1 MRPRGAASGLR
12 PPTLRPRRPPSRRDG
27 RGPRRSRAFPARVT
41 RYALTRAPA
50 SPQVFHSGEAL
61 DWGMSL
67 AGLCSSAA
75 KDLERGLGRWE
86 AQGRYMVVTYDELVS
101 EPLATVRRVHEFMG
115 VHYVEGGEPTGA
127 DAGMIRA
134 ETTLERVQ
142 EAIASHILESGG
154 IGVGELHE
162 QKYSSFGT
170 TRSKVRCGACD
181 DAVERDVD
189 ATALCREVV
198 DRIGLKCCASAG

>member
-1 MRPRGAASGLR
+1 M
-12 PPTLRPRRPPSRRDG
+12 
-27 RGPRRSRAFPARVT
+27 
-41 RYALTRAPA
+41 
-50 SPQVFHSGEAL
+50 FHSGEAL

-75 KDLERGLGRWE
+75 RDLERGLGRWE

-115 VHYVEGGEPTGA
+115 VRWVDGEPTAARTGA
-127 DAGMIRA
+127 DAEMIRA
-134 ETTLERVQ
+134 ETSLERVQ

-154 IGVGELHE
+154 IGVGELQE
-162 QKYSSFGT
+162 QKYGSFGT

-198 DRIGLKCCASAG
+198 DRVGLKCCASAENE